1 MQKLIEKF
9 EKFYGKKPTV
19 AAQAPGRLEILGNHT
34 DYNQGFVL
42 SCAVEQNTKFALA
55 PVDGKHCRIKDFRDN
70 SVREFDL
77 GNIATAIPRDWS
89 NYIKGVIVELEK
101 RGIRVGAFDAGMEST
116 VPLSA
121 GMSSSAALETA
132 AGFAFAEAFGI
143 ELPKADW
150 ARVGQG
156 VENNYMGLKSGLLDQ
171 FSSIFGKKDSMIL
184 SDFRSVEVLRTV
196 ALPAGY
202 SIVVVN
208 SMAKHN
214 LVDSEYNVRR
224 QDCESAA
231 HKLAGMYPDVRTL
244 RDVSLEQ
251 LEVARPVL
259 TEREYRRALH
269 VVGECTRV
277 MEAVWLL
284 EANDVAGFGRL
295 WFESHES
302 SRVNFENSTEE
313 LDYLVRACEVGSG
326 RPRRAPLRRRLADHD
341 PSREERGSEEYAKRC
356 ARPLQG
362 PHPRRCRIH
371 HLRDRRRS
379 ERSETVTW
387 KDKNAETRKEQEMKE
402 VDFNAVVFK
411 VAILLLFLLLPDS
424 LMWLRNEE
432 WGGIGWISFALVVL
446 MFPVC
451 CFFAVRKTPETEETR
466 RFSEFL
472 FRLFG
477 LYRTIIALGTLPWT
491 IKFLTC
497 PPEEFVWQHMF
508 PPELGWYVLHLLF
521 AVTLLVLPNLWNRL
535 IVLVGRLLRRY

>member
-121 GMSSSAALETA
+121 G
-132 AGFAFAEAFGI
+132 
-143 ELPKADW
+143 
-150 ARVGQG
+150 
-156 VENNYMGLKSGLLDQ
+156 
-171 FSSIFGKKDSMIL
+171 
-184 SDFRSVEVLRTV
+184 
-196 ALPAGY
+196 Y

-277 MEAVWLL
+277 MEAVRLL

-313 LDYLVRACEVGSG
+313 LDYLVELAKSVPGGLGARLSG
-326 RPRRAPLRRRLADHD
+326 GGFGGITIHLVKSEGA
-341 PSREERGSEEYAKRC
+341 EEYAKRVLAGYKARTGVDAEYIIC
-356 ARPLQG
+356 A
-362 PHPRRCRIH
+362 
-371 HLRDRRRS
+371 
-379 ERSETVTW
+379 
-387 KDKNAETRKEQEMKE
+387 
-402 VDFNAVVFK
+402 
-411 VAILLLFLLLPDS
+411 
-424 LMWLRNEE
+424 
-432 WGGIGWISFALVVL
+432 IGDGASAQKL
-446 MFPVC
+446 
-451 CFFAVRKTPETEETR
+451 
-466 RFSEFL
+466 
-472 FRLFG
+472 
-477 LYRTIIALGTLPWT
+477 
-491 IKFLTC
+491 
-497 PPEEFVWQHMF
+497 
-508 PPELGWYVLHLLF
+508 
-521 AVTLLVLPNLWNRL
+521 
-535 IVLVGRLLRRY
+535 